1 MKLMLKYRSRRF
13 AFLSL
18 FLLAG
23 TGAAAVPPKPGP
35 TLPTEAQERAA
46 CQDGSS
52 GQERSSCLREVAAAR
67 AEARRGVLDTGESP
81 AALRANALQRCQ
93 RFGAEDKPACEAL
106 ARHEG
111 EVSGTVRGGGQLR
124 QITVRQP
131 ASPSSAAASSA
142 KAP

>member
-1 MKLMLKYRSRRF
+1 MV
-13 AFLSL
+13 
-18 FLLAG
+18 
-23 TGAAAVPPKPGP
+23 AA
-35 TLPTEAQERAA
+35 R
-46 CQDGSS
+46 
-52 GQERSSCLREVAAAR
+52 AAAR
-67 AEARRGVLDTGESP
+67 KGELDNGESP

-93 RFGAEDKPACEAL
+93 RLGAEDKPACEAL

-111 EVSGTVRGGGQLR
+111 EVSGSVRGGGQLR